1 MILVQKH
8 QEKPS
13 KTLSTTPYHDTLRDF
28 MSGSSSCIFSSP
40 YPTFNTERNVQP
52 PIGKQ
57 LRSQDKKYCEAILH
71 WEETERYLL
80 TAVVKKAQG

>member
-57 LRSQDKKYCEAILH
+57 LRSEDKKYCEAILN
-71 WEETERYLL
+71 
-80 TAVVKKAQG
+80 